1 VSSIEPDGTG
11 STKTQQ
17 IRELYLLIKTLL
29 FGVAEGK
36 LIGRHG
42 LDV

>member
-11 STKTQQ
+11 STKKQQ

-29 FGVAEGK
+29 LGVAEGK